1 MCGRYTLRDIQTI
14 QNEYGLNIRESFNT
28 APGQDV
34 LTLTDQPEFMRWSY
48 NPPWAKKP
56 MNLIN
61 ARSETL
67 TEKPSFKMA
76 KRCLI
81 LADGWYEWLRDGDT
95 KQPYYFH
102 MNNKIFSFAGI
113 YTEYQDQKGCAIIT
127 KEANEKL
134 GNIHHRMPVLLK
146 YNEGRDWLA
155 GKNVFSS
162 SLSERIEY
170 YPVSARVNSPLNN
183 NEACIGFLNTPTA
196 ADDCAEVNSKINI

>member
-1 MCGRYTLRDIQTI
+1 MCGRYTLRDIRTI

-28 APGQDV
+28 APGQNV

-48 NPPWAKKP
+48 NPTWAKKP

-67 TEKPSFKMA
+67 TKKPSFKMA

-81 LADGWYEWLRDGDT
+81 LADGWYEWLREGNT

-113 YTEYQDQKGCAIIT
+113 YTEYQEQKGCAIIT
-127 KEANEKL
+127 REANEKL
-134 GNIHHRMPVLLK
+134 HNIHHRMPVLLK

-162 SLSERIEY
+162 SLSERIEF
-170 YPVSARVNSPLNN
+170 YPVSTRVNSPQNN
-183 NEACIGFLNTPTA
+183 SEACIGFLNTSIA
-196 ADDCAEVNSKINI
+196 ADDCAEIKLQTKI

>member
-1 MCGRYTLRDIQTI
+1 MGKSFSKSKNNHKRKKCNENSEVNLITYANGHGCGGRR
-14 QNEYGLNIRESFNT
+14 FNPT
-28 APGQDV
+28 
-34 LTLTDQPEFMRWSY
+34 
-48 NPPWAKKP
+48 WAKKP

-113 YTEYQDQKGCAIIT
+113 YTEYQEQKGCAIIT

-170 YPVSARVNSPLNN
+170 YPVLSL
-183 NEACIGFLNTPTA
+183 IH
-196 ADDCAEVNSKINI
+196 I